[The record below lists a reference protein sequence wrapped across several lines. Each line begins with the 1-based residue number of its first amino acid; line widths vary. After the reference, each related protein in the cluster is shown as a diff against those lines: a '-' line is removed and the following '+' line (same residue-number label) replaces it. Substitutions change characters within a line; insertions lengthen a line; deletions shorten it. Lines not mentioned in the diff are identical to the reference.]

1 MIPADRKWFAR
12 IAAASVLVH
21 TLMEIDPEFPP
32 VSDRQREALLDVKA
46 SLEAQAP
53 KGAAP
58 DPFEQSPRD
67 GKVGNAERGQ

>member
-1 MIPADRKWFAR
+1 VIPADRKWFAR

-32 VSDRQREALLDVKA
+32 VSDKQREALLDVRA

-58 DPFEQSPRD
+58 DPFEQSQGD
-67 GKVGNAERGQ
+67 GKVETAERGR